1 MISSDCFFS
10 LQALSIMTPRAK
22 TKGIIR
28 FIRFVFDE
36 AKVQKKN
43 DTAIKNAYYL
53 KIAGALLSFQKSFYS
68 KNDSHH
74 FCLRGLA
81 RPLQNTMLT

>member
-1 MISSDCFFS
+1 M
-10 LQALSIMTPRAK
+10 MPRAK

-53 KIAGALLSFQKSFYS
+53 KNSRRIVIIPKIFLLK
-68 KNDSHH
+68 K
-74 FCLRGLA
+74 
-81 RPLQNTMLT
+81 

>member
-1 MISSDCFFS
+1 M
-10 LQALSIMTPRAK
+10 MPRAK

-36 AKVQKKN
+36 AKVQKKT

-53 KIAGALLSFQKSFYS
+53 KNSRRIVIIPKIFLLK
-68 KNDSHH
+68 K
-74 FCLRGLA
+74 
-81 RPLQNTMLT
+81 

>member
-1 MISSDCFFS
+1 M
-10 LQALSIMTPRAK
+10 MPKAK